1 MDGVLEGLRRSSK
14 GQLRYDGNWRSTQHQ
29 LQECSPSPRMSC
41 KYLDV
46 IQSLEDSEANTK
58 MCKDRRLEDCE
69 YETKGN
75 RKIDK
80 KKNLFNAL
88 SSAAHG
94 PEYYD
99 TTHVS
104 IHSYEKEKEREAQ
117 QKFQDRKSLF
127 EMNSEHLM
135 KEKKRALLVNME
147 ETQNKILEGIQ
158 GLQLELKNKDLE
170 VLKSQKVL
178 ELSHKNSAIRASEKV
193 RHVEEMKQKL
203 IEEEERNKRE
213 LSCLHSCCE
222 QVQNIYKELV
232 ATVKTCQ
239 YPDHLPSNTATVI
252 EEAQKVMSLSSNTF
266 SDSKALGKA
275 VDGAF
280 KHLPEYLNIMKTLL
294 SKAKTAASEAE
305 AKAKKEQAE
314 KEAKRKEE
322 EEKRKK
328 EEAKKEQ
335 EKVKLQESAAKALAV
350 PQHLSN
356 CISSTSFKEYTKLE
370 NLLEKTEKAFEELS
384 TSKDKSVKKLKL
396 DLQRAVTTPIN
407 TISDRS
413 PAHLMEKI
421 TKLSNLLCGQPI
433 DLQSGMPF
441 SIFIYPCAHVSR
453 ILL

>member
-1 MDGVLEGLRRSSK
+1 MECVLEGLRRSSK

-58 MCKDRRLEDCE
+58 VCKDRRLEDCE

-80 KKNLFNAL
+80 KRNLFNAL
-88 SSAAHG
+88 SAAHG

-117 QKFQDRKSLF
+117 QKFQDRKSIF
-127 EMNSEHLM
+127 EMHSDHLM
-135 KEKKRALLVNME
+135 KEKKRALLANVE
-147 ETQNKILEGIQ
+147 EMQNKMLEGIQ
-158 GLQLELKNKDLE
+158 CLQQELKNKELE

-222 QVQNIYKELV
+222 QVQNIYRELV

-275 VDGAF
+275 VDGAL

-335 EKVKLQESAAKALAV
+335 EKVKLQESAAKALVV

-421 TKLSNLLCGQPI
+421 TKLSNLLRGQQI
-433 DLQSGMPF
+433 DLSGKPF
-441 SIFIYPCAHVSR
+441 STSVHPCAPVSR
-453 ILL
+453 ILLY